1 MCCGGKKWIF
11 FPQIWVLAVVSIFCI
26 FFFCWRFPVWICRLE
41 KSDGVEHEFRV
52 GDIHIA
58 VAHPWD
64 NFMLCSRAGGHKKT
78 KAVEN
83 WTFTSSVEIRW
94 EFLLHIWIIPLK
106 LERAAYKKSLNMGI
120 YYFYSYSIVA
130 FSYSKAKFI
139 ELRFGSLHMVID
151 HSICDILLEKLF
163 GLFGVIILRSGQL
176 QVVTHFLSRNIIEC
190 LLDNLF
196 VFYP

>member
-1 MCCGGKKWIF
+1 MGWSMNSG
-11 FPQIWVLAVVSIFCI
+11 WVISTLLSPI
-26 FFFCWRFPVWICRLE
+26 LE
-41 KSDGVEHEFRV
+41 IISCYAAELVATRKLKLLKTEHL
-52 GDIHIA
+52 
-58 VAHPWD
+58 PPP
-64 NFMLCSRAGGHKKT
+64 
-78 KAVEN
+78 
-83 WTFTSSVEIRW
+83 VEIRW